1 MKLWSTLTEP
11 LENSILLSAQASLMY
26 KLRSRVK
33 VSGWTWL
40 SNDDD
45 RVETETMFT
54 KAGFGNDY
62 NLKYIDKDD
71 RCVDN
76 DWALGGRQVHLV
88 VIFWQTD
95 RAWTDL
101 EISNV
106 RHIFFS
112 YPVSKGPLDGG
123 ESVKQEKEK
132 SKESGHLESFSTSAQ
147 LLYNSQANRKKNTDK
162 IQKKNI

>member
-1 MKLWSTLTEP
+1 
-11 LENSILLSAQASLMY
+11 MY

-40 SNDDD
+40 SNDGD

-54 KAGFGNDY
+54 KDGFVNDY
-62 NLKYIDKDD
+62 DLKYIDKDD

-95 RAWTDL
+95 RA
-101 EISNV
+101 
-106 RHIFFS
+106 
-112 YPVSKGPLDGG
+112 
-123 ESVKQEKEK
+123 
-132 SKESGHLESFSTSAQ
+132 
-147 LLYNSQANRKKNTDK
+147 
-162 IQKKNI
+162 

>member
-1 MKLWSTLTEP
+1 
-11 LENSILLSAQASLMY
+11 MY

-40 SNDDD
+40 SNDGD
-45 RVETETMFT
+45 RVESETMFT

-76 DWALGGRQVHLV
+76 DWALGRRQVHLV

-95 RAWTDL
+95 RA
-101 EISNV
+101 
-106 RHIFFS
+106 
-112 YPVSKGPLDGG
+112 
-123 ESVKQEKEK
+123 
-132 SKESGHLESFSTSAQ
+132 
-147 LLYNSQANRKKNTDK
+147 
-162 IQKKNI
+162 